1 VKIERVGFGIVAA
14 VALCGAALAQSAPEA
29 PVRLGLQ
36 DLAGVR
42 WSEVE
47 ADTLWAGGTCY
58 KCAFS
63 REGATYVPFLGS
75 AAPENHPLGFRLAH
89 VAVGGVA
96 VPFEAFVPPARDGER
111 IEYDRGGLVEVYD
124 LGPDSV
130 EQSFV
135 LERLPAAGELV
146 LRIAVE
152 GDLAPGEQP
161 EGLEFRSELGAVR
174 YGRATVVDA
183 AGRRASAPTT
193 LAPGGIEI
201 RVPAEFLARA
211 AFPVTVDPLVT
222 TFSVDATA
230 WDTLESDVAYD
241 ATTNRMVVVYERVF
255 SAADHDVVASVRD
268 DAGALVPG
276 GELMVDFT
284 SEDWRLPHVANLRAA
299 AEFLVVAQAG
309 AAGSREIRG
318 RLIPAQSP
326 VLGPVFVISN
336 LGGDKT
342 HPSVGGDPSPVG
354 PSYFCVA
361 WERTVSPTDHDVH
374 ARLVDGAGSVYGAT
388 PILVDDSFAT
398 LDQYPSIS
406 KSDGMP
412 PAASQVWTI
421 VWQRNYGPG
430 DDDIMARQLTRDGAP
445 VNPTFT
451 VEGSV
456 ANTTAPTVSSVLD
469 VGTNARR
476 YLVAWQRSLGGA
488 NYGIGFALNEGTGQ
502 WSSADLSTLQG
513 EPVPYSKSR
522 PSVDSDGQRFALAY
536 DVTQPNGNVDVHLV
550 DVYASGSGLGLGPIA
565 QWLATSADLETRPR
579 IAAEHGSGGTGH
591 RYFVAWDRFD
601 GADHDIEGARYTG
614 LVGGPYMATCYGD
627 TGCPCM
633 NDGWGIG
640 GCANSADVVGA
651 ILFAS
656 GTTSVAADTF
666 VLEGSHMLANSTCI
680 YLQGT
685 TKLQP
690 AAFGDGLRC
699 VGGTLIRLKTVHN
712 VNGASSYPV
721 PGDPSISVRGLLP
734 AVGGTRTYQAW
745 YRDPVSYCTP
755 TTFNITNAIEAV
767 WTP

>member
-1 VKIERVGFGIVAA
+1 
-14 VALCGAALAQSAPEA
+14 
-29 PVRLGLQ
+29 
-36 DLAGVR
+36 
-42 WSEVE
+42 
-47 ADTLWAGGTCY
+47 
-58 KCAFS
+58 
-63 REGATYVPFLGS
+63 
-75 AAPENHPLGFRLAH
+75 
-89 VAVGGVA
+89 
-96 VPFEAFVPPARDGER
+96 
-111 IEYDRGGLVEVYD
+111 
-124 LGPDSV
+124 
-130 EQSFV
+130 
-135 LERLPAAGELV
+135 
-146 LRIAVE
+146 
-152 GDLAPGEQP
+152 
-161 EGLEFRSELGAVR
+161 
-174 YGRATVVDA
+174 
-183 AGRRASAPTT
+183 
-193 LAPGGIEI
+193 
-201 RVPAEFLARA
+201 
-211 AFPVTVDPLVT
+211 
-222 TFSVDATA
+222 
-230 WDTLESDVAYD
+230 
-241 ATTNRMVVVYERVF
+241 
-255 SAADHDVVASVRD
+255 
-268 DAGALVPG
+268 
-276 GELMVDFT
+276 MVDFT

-318 RLIPAQSP
+318 RLIPAQSL

-398 LDQYPSIS
+398 LDQNPSIS

-412 PAASQVWTI
+412 PATSQVWTI

-456 ANTTAPTVSSVLD
+456 ANTTAPSVSSVLD

-721 PGDPSISVRGLLP
+721 PGEPSISVRGLRPRGRRHAHLSSVVPRPGELLHADDVQHHERDRGGVDALTPWPPAALP
-734 AVGGTRTYQAW
+734 PAAAISRQSSASAWLRARAVLAPPEVAAARSIRDSRSIGAAPLSRRSRTVQRAATTTRSPSRSQRAISISICTSGRSLGYQGCGTIRATPSARSRSTASTRTIARSSGSAQRSVREMTIFVPSS
-745 YRDPVSYCTP
+745 RDTISVRRRYSGSATGPRP
-755 TTFNITNAIEAV
+755 TRAPAAGAGAGAAPPGSSSTEAS
-767 WTP
+767 TA